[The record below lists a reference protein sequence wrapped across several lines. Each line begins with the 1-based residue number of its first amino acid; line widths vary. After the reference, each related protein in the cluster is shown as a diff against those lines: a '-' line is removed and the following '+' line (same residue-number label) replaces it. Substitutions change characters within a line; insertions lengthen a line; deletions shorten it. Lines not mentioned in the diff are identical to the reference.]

1 MRHIKVFE
9 NFQDIESTCKKYRI
23 KNWTINPDGTVDVD
37 GDVNLRSMKLNKLPL
52 NFRRVNG
59 DFNCSC
65 NKLIDLKGAPS
76 EVGGHFNCAFNKL
89 ISLEGGPEKVGGYFG
104 CNGNKLTT
112 LEGGPKEVVGE
123 FWCIGNPIFRLY
135 RLFPD
140 RKSFM
145 NSMDY
150 GYLRGGTIVKFR
162 FKEALDEF
170 GLDFPE
176 SISGYK
182 YI

>member
-1 MRHIKVFE
+1 MKHIKLFE

-37 GDVNLRSMKLNKLPL
+37 GNVNLRSMELKKIPLKFGSVSGNFDCSHNELNGLE
-52 NFRRVNG
+52 
-59 DFNCSC
+59 
-65 NKLIDLKGAPS
+65 GAPNR
-76 EVGGHFNCAFNKL
+76 VGGNFYCAFNKL
-89 ISLEGGPEKVGGYFG
+89 IS
-104 CNGNKLTT
+104 

-150 GYLRGGTIVKFR
+150 GYLRGGTIDKFR